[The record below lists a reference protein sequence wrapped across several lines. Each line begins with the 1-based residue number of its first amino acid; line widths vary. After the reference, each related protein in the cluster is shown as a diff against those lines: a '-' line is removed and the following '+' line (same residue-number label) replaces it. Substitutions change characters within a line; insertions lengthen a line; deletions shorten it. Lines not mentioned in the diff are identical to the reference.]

1 MSPRVLAGAT
11 ILAAIALPQ
20 APALAQ
26 DADELSK
33 KLANPV
39 ASMIS
44 IPIQTNFDFRG
55 GPGRNGLSSTTNIQP
70 VIPVSLNQDWNL
82 IVRTILPVIHRDRY
96 GTADGTGLG
105 DITQSFFFTPKN
117 RSGGITWGI
126 GPAFLWPTA
135 TDDRF
140 GSGKWGAGP
149 TALVLTQQGAWTVG
163 GLANHIWSYAG
174 PNGRQD
180 VSATFLQPFLSY
192 QFGKGLSASLNAEAS
207 YDWIARQW
215 TVPIN
220 VGLAQVFKVGEQ
232 AMSASVGLK
241 YYAVRASEAPRWGV
255 RATLTFLLPER

>member
-1 MSPRVLAGAT
+1 MREIRIILLAG
-11 ILAAIALPQ
+11 IVGLAGQTAR
-20 APALAQ
+20 AQ

-44 IPIQTNFDFRG
+44 VPIQGNFDFGG
-55 GPGRNGLSSTTNIQP
+55 GPRRNGFAATTNIQP
-70 VIPVSLNQDWNL
+70 VIPVPLNEDWNL
-82 IVRTILPVIHRDRY
+82 IIRTILPIIHRDRY
-96 GTADGTGLG
+96 GASEGTGLG
-105 DITQSFFFTPKN
+105 DVTQSFFFTP
-117 RSGGITWGI
+117 RHSGHFVWGV

-135 TDDRF
+135 TDDIF

-149 TALVLTQQGAWTVG
+149 TLLVLTQQGSWTVG

-174 PNGRQD
+174 PRGRSD

-192 QFGKGLSASLNAEAS
+192 QFGHGLSASVNAEAT

-215 TVPIN
+215 TVPVN

-232 AMSASVGLK
+232 PMSAGIGFK
-241 YYAVRASEAPRWGV
+241 YYAVRPSEGPRWGV
-255 RATLTFLLPER
+255 RATLTFLFAEK